1 MIGKSHDNVGSPNT
15 CGTSIVGLL
24 KIIED
29 VHTTSMVAGRFL
41 NMLENLSMTKSIV
54 QLPKT
59 TVDYAR
65 PVAGLL

>member
-1 MIGKSHDNVGSPNT
+1 MIGKSHHNVGSPKT

-24 KIIED
+24 KTTED
-29 VHTTSMVAGRFL
+29 LHTTSMVTGRFL
-41 NMLENLSMTKSIV
+41 NMLENLSMAKSIV

-59 TVDYAR
+59 TVDYPR